1 ELLKT
6 QSGLSSDEAQSS
18 LDVIDSEIRRL
29 DRVVQGFLKFMRPQE
44 LRLGPM
50 DLNVLLQ
57 KEVALL
63 EADWSRK
70 GVRFRRQLKPTP
82 LSITGDEELLNQV
95 FLNILL
101 NACQAML
108 QGGTV
113 TITATHEREDSVK
126 VVIHD
131 EGCGIRPSERDKIF
145 QLYYTTK
152 PEGSG

>member
-1 ELLKT
+1 
-6 QSGLSSDEAQSS
+6 
-18 LDVIDSEIRRL
+18 
-29 DRVVQGFLKFMRPQE
+29 
-44 LRLGPM
+44 PM

-70 GVRFRRQLKPTP
+70 GVRFRLQLKPTP

-152 PEGSG
+152 PEGSGMGLPMAYRTIQLHDGVIEVESEEGKGTSMIVRLPVRQ